1 MFHAAVELD
10 LLLMHSLTIQ
20 KLQNVATLER
30 NLTNDVLCSISK

>member
-1 MFHAAVELD
+1 MFHAAAELD

-30 NLTNDVLCSISK
+30 NLINDVLCSISK